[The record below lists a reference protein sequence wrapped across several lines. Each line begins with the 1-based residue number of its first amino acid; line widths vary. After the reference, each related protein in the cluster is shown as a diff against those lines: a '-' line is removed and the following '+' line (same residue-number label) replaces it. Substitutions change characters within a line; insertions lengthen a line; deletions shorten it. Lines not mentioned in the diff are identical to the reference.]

1 MNMTAAMEART
12 NKPLTACTDQE
23 IYLALLDIVR
33 EQSAARVRPVT
44 GRKLYYI
51 SAEFLIGKLLSNNL
65 INLGLYNDTRAA
77 LAAAGKNLSDIEEVE
92 PEPSLGNGGLGRLAA
107 CFLDSLATLNLPGDG
122 VGLRYH
128 FGLFHQSFKDGVQN
142 ELPDP
147 WLTAH
152 SWAEKTD
159 TVYPVELA
167 GKTYNARLYK
177 LAVTGY
183 EGRTN
188 TLNLFDLDTIDESIV
203 HDGITFDKTD
213 IDKNLTL
220 FLYPDDS
227 DEAGRRL
234 RVYQQYLM
242 VSAGAQLILAE
253 CAARGCDYHDLADYA
268 AIQINDTH
276 PSMVIPELIRLLGEK
291 GIDFDEAVEI
301 VTKTCAYTNHT
312 ILAEALEKWPRA
324 YLDAVVPQLMPII
337 EKLDTLARTRTTD
350 ESLAIIDGDDRV
362 HMAHMDIHFTHSTN
376 GVAYLHTEILKNSEL
391 HGFYQLYP
399 EKFNN
404 KTNGITFRRW
414 LLECDPALT
423 AEIDTIDAAALQP
436 GEEKTLQERK
446 NVITHAQ
453 SILAGITAAHL
464 ALAGD
469 EDGEQAGAADLL
481 GGAVDGLQ
489 NSARLDESLTAMSE
503 RLNDLYYSAR
513 ELATDLADRLDA
525 YGFDAGE
532 LDQIETRL
540 DAIYRIK
547 QKFGMEV
554 DELLARREAAAAE
567 LETFQSSGQK
577 IAELKAQMQTLYAAA
592 KEAAEKLTQSRLKGF
607 AAMNKE
613 MKAALEFLNMPGIRF
628 ALKHT
633 RGPLSSHG
641 QDTVEFLISTNPGE
655 EPKPLAKIASGGEL
669 SRIMLAF
676 KSALADRDALPTVI
690 YDEIDTGVSGLAAGR
705 IGQLLHQTARGHQV
719 LCITHTPQVAAF
731 ADNQLLIQKNVRKD
745 RTFTEI
751 HTLDMDGRVEV
762 LARMI
767 SGDKVSELSLAS
779 ARELIEK
786 SK

>member
-1 MNMTAAMEART
+1 MLANLKIENVAVIEKAEVNFTPGCNVLTGETGAGKSILIDSINAILGNRTSRELVRSGAQKACIWATFERIPDSVKKQLEKCGYEANDDLLLYREINAEGKGSCRVNGMPATAAVVRDISAGLLSIHGQHDSQSLT
-12 NKPLTACTDQE
+12 NPALH
-23 IYLALLDIVR
+23 LGLLDQYAQNRALFAEYYRRYR
-33 EQSAARVRPVT
+33 ELVT
-44 GRKLYYI
+44 VKR
-51 SAEFLIGKLLSNNL
+51 
-65 INLGLYNDTRAA
+65 
-77 LAAAGKNLSDIEEVE
+77 
-92 PEPSLGNGGLGRLAA
+92 
-107 CFLDSLATLNLPGDG
+107 
-122 VGLRYH
+122 
-128 FGLFHQSFKDGVQN
+128 Q
-142 ELPDP
+142 
-147 WLTAH
+147 
-152 SWAEKTD
+152 
-159 TVYPVELA
+159 
-167 GKTYNARLYK
+167 
-177 LAVTGY
+177 
-183 EGRTN
+183 
-188 TLNLFDLDTIDESIV
+188 
-203 HDGITFDKTD
+203 
-213 IDKNLTL
+213 
-220 FLYPDDS
+220 
-227 DEAGRRL
+227 
-234 RVYQQYLM
+234 
-242 VSAGAQLILAE
+242 
-253 CAARGCDYHDLADYA
+253 
-268 AIQINDTH
+268 
-276 PSMVIPELIRLLGEK
+276 
-291 GIDFDEAVEI
+291 
-301 VTKTCAYTNHT
+301 
-312 ILAEALEKWPRA
+312 
-324 YLDAVVPQLMPII
+324 LDALNASESDKQRRI
-337 EKLDTLARTRTTD
+337 E
-350 ESLAIIDGDDRV
+350 
-362 HMAHMDIHFTHSTN
+362 
-376 GVAYLHTEILKNSEL
+376 
-391 HGFYQLYP
+391 
-399 EKFNN
+399 
-404 KTNGITFRRW
+404 
-414 LLECDPALT
+414 ALT

-453 SILAGITAAHL
+453 SILEGITAAHL

-469 EDGEQAGAADLL
+469 EDGEQSGAADLL

-489 NSARLDESLTAMSE
+489 NSARLDETLAPMSE

-525 YGFDAGE
+525 YGFDTGE
-532 LDQIETRL
+532 LDQIESRL
-540 DAIYRIK
+540 DTIYRIK

-592 KEAAEKLTQSRLKGF
+592 KEAAEKLTQSRMKGF

-628 ALKHT
+628 ALKHA

-705 IGQLLHQTARGHQV
+705 IGQLLHQTAKGHQV

-731 ADNQLLIQKNVRKD
+731 ADNQLLIQKNVRND

>member
-1 MNMTAAMEART
+1 MLASLKIENVAVIEKAEVNFTPGFNVLTGETGAGKSILIDSINAILGNRTSRELVRSGAQKACIWATFESIPASVKKQLEKCGYEVTDDLLLYREINAEGKGSCRVNGMPATAAVVRDISSGLLSIHGQHDSQSLT
-12 NKPLTACTDQE
+12 NPALH
-23 IYLALLDIVR
+23 LGLLDQYAQNRDLFAEYYRRYR
-33 EQSAARVRPVT
+33 ELVT
-44 GRKLYYI
+44 VKR
-51 SAEFLIGKLLSNNL
+51 
-65 INLGLYNDTRAA
+65 
-77 LAAAGKNLSDIEEVE
+77 
-92 PEPSLGNGGLGRLAA
+92 
-107 CFLDSLATLNLPGDG
+107 
-122 VGLRYH
+122 
-128 FGLFHQSFKDGVQN
+128 Q
-142 ELPDP
+142 
-147 WLTAH
+147 
-152 SWAEKTD
+152 
-159 TVYPVELA
+159 
-167 GKTYNARLYK
+167 
-177 LAVTGY
+177 
-183 EGRTN
+183 
-188 TLNLFDLDTIDESIV
+188 
-203 HDGITFDKTD
+203 
-213 IDKNLTL
+213 
-220 FLYPDDS
+220 
-227 DEAGRRL
+227 
-234 RVYQQYLM
+234 
-242 VSAGAQLILAE
+242 
-253 CAARGCDYHDLADYA
+253 
-268 AIQINDTH
+268 
-276 PSMVIPELIRLLGEK
+276 
-291 GIDFDEAVEI
+291 
-301 VTKTCAYTNHT
+301 
-312 ILAEALEKWPRA
+312 
-324 YLDAVVPQLMPII
+324 LDALNASESDKQRRI
-337 EKLDTLARTRTTD
+337 E
-350 ESLAIIDGDDRV
+350 
-362 HMAHMDIHFTHSTN
+362 
-376 GVAYLHTEILKNSEL
+376 
-391 HGFYQLYP
+391 
-399 EKFNN
+399 
-404 KTNGITFRRW
+404 
-414 LLECDPALT
+414 ALT

-446 NVITHAQ
+446 SVITHAQ

-489 NSARLDESLTAMSE
+489 NSARLDESLTSMSE

-513 ELATDLADRLDA
+513 ELATDLADRLDV
-525 YGFDAGE
+525 YGFDSGE

-540 DAIYRIK
+540 DTIYRIK

-641 QDTVEFLISTNPGE
+641 QDTVEFLISTNLGE

>member
-1 MNMTAAMEART
+1 MLASLKIENVAVIEKAEVNFTPGFNVLTGETGAGKSILIDSINAILGNRTSRELVRSGAQKACIWATFESIPTSVKKQLEKCGYEVTDDLLLYREINAEGKGSCRVNGMPATAAVVRDISSGLLSIHGQHDSQSLT
-12 NKPLTACTDQE
+12 NPALH
-23 IYLALLDIVR
+23 LGLLDQYAQNRDLFAEYYRRYR
-33 EQSAARVRPVT
+33 ELVT
-44 GRKLYYI
+44 VKR
-51 SAEFLIGKLLSNNL
+51 
-65 INLGLYNDTRAA
+65 
-77 LAAAGKNLSDIEEVE
+77 
-92 PEPSLGNGGLGRLAA
+92 
-107 CFLDSLATLNLPGDG
+107 
-122 VGLRYH
+122 
-128 FGLFHQSFKDGVQN
+128 Q
-142 ELPDP
+142 
-147 WLTAH
+147 
-152 SWAEKTD
+152 
-159 TVYPVELA
+159 
-167 GKTYNARLYK
+167 
-177 LAVTGY
+177 
-183 EGRTN
+183 
-188 TLNLFDLDTIDESIV
+188 
-203 HDGITFDKTD
+203 
-213 IDKNLTL
+213 
-220 FLYPDDS
+220 
-227 DEAGRRL
+227 
-234 RVYQQYLM
+234 
-242 VSAGAQLILAE
+242 
-253 CAARGCDYHDLADYA
+253 
-268 AIQINDTH
+268 
-276 PSMVIPELIRLLGEK
+276 
-291 GIDFDEAVEI
+291 
-301 VTKTCAYTNHT
+301 
-312 ILAEALEKWPRA
+312 
-324 YLDAVVPQLMPII
+324 LDALNASESDKQRRI
-337 EKLDTLARTRTTD
+337 E
-350 ESLAIIDGDDRV
+350 
-362 HMAHMDIHFTHSTN
+362 
-376 GVAYLHTEILKNSEL
+376 
-391 HGFYQLYP
+391 
-399 EKFNN
+399 
-404 KTNGITFRRW
+404 
-414 LLECDPALT
+414 ALT

-436 GEEKTLQERK
+436 GEQKTLQERK

-540 DAIYRIK
+540 DTIYRIK

>member
-1 MNMTAAMEART
+1 MLANLKIENVAVIEKAEVNFTPGFNVLTGETGAGKSILIDSINAILGNRTSRELVRSGAQKACIWATFERIPDSVKKQLEKCGYEANDDLLLYREINAEGKGSCRVNGMPATAAVVRDISAGLLSIHGQHDSQSLT
-12 NKPLTACTDQE
+12 NPALH
-23 IYLALLDIVR
+23 LGLLDQYAQNRALFAEYYRRYR
-33 EQSAARVRPVT
+33 ELVT
-44 GRKLYYI
+44 VKR
-51 SAEFLIGKLLSNNL
+51 
-65 INLGLYNDTRAA
+65 
-77 LAAAGKNLSDIEEVE
+77 
-92 PEPSLGNGGLGRLAA
+92 
-107 CFLDSLATLNLPGDG
+107 
-122 VGLRYH
+122 
-128 FGLFHQSFKDGVQN
+128 Q
-142 ELPDP
+142 
-147 WLTAH
+147 
-152 SWAEKTD
+152 
-159 TVYPVELA
+159 
-167 GKTYNARLYK
+167 
-177 LAVTGY
+177 
-183 EGRTN
+183 
-188 TLNLFDLDTIDESIV
+188 
-203 HDGITFDKTD
+203 
-213 IDKNLTL
+213 
-220 FLYPDDS
+220 
-227 DEAGRRL
+227 
-234 RVYQQYLM
+234 
-242 VSAGAQLILAE
+242 
-253 CAARGCDYHDLADYA
+253 
-268 AIQINDTH
+268 
-276 PSMVIPELIRLLGEK
+276 
-291 GIDFDEAVEI
+291 
-301 VTKTCAYTNHT
+301 
-312 ILAEALEKWPRA
+312 
-324 YLDAVVPQLMPII
+324 LDALNASESDKQRRI
-337 EKLDTLARTRTTD
+337 E
-350 ESLAIIDGDDRV
+350 
-362 HMAHMDIHFTHSTN
+362 
-376 GVAYLHTEILKNSEL
+376 
-391 HGFYQLYP
+391 
-399 EKFNN
+399 
-404 KTNGITFRRW
+404 
-414 LLECDPALT
+414 ALT
-423 AEIDTIDAAALQP
+423 AEIDAIDAAALQP

-453 SILAGITAAHL
+453 SILEGITAAHL

-469 EDGEQAGAADLL
+469 EDGEQSGAADLL

-489 NSARLDESLTAMSE
+489 NSARLDETLAPMSE

-532 LDQIETRL
+532 LDQIESRL
-540 DAIYRIK
+540 DTIYRIK

-628 ALKHT
+628 ALKHA

-655 EPKPLAKIASGGEL
+655 DPKPLAKIASGGEL

-705 IGQLLHQTARGHQV
+705 IGQLLHQTAKGHQV

-731 ADNQLLIQKNVRKD
+731 ADNQLLIQKNVRSD

>member
-1 MNMTAAMEART
+1 MLASLKIENVAVIEKAEVNFTPGFNVLTGETGAGKSILIDSINAILGNRTSRELVRSGAQKACIWATFESIPASVKKQLEKCGYEVTDDLLLYREINAEGKGSCRVNGMPATAAVVRDISSGLLSIHGQHDSQSLT
-12 NKPLTACTDQE
+12 NPALH
-23 IYLALLDIVR
+23 LGLLDQYAQNRDLFAEYYRRYR
-33 EQSAARVRPVT
+33 ELVT
-44 GRKLYYI
+44 VKR
-51 SAEFLIGKLLSNNL
+51 
-65 INLGLYNDTRAA
+65 
-77 LAAAGKNLSDIEEVE
+77 
-92 PEPSLGNGGLGRLAA
+92 
-107 CFLDSLATLNLPGDG
+107 
-122 VGLRYH
+122 
-128 FGLFHQSFKDGVQN
+128 Q
-142 ELPDP
+142 
-147 WLTAH
+147 
-152 SWAEKTD
+152 
-159 TVYPVELA
+159 
-167 GKTYNARLYK
+167 
-177 LAVTGY
+177 
-183 EGRTN
+183 
-188 TLNLFDLDTIDESIV
+188 
-203 HDGITFDKTD
+203 
-213 IDKNLTL
+213 
-220 FLYPDDS
+220 
-227 DEAGRRL
+227 
-234 RVYQQYLM
+234 
-242 VSAGAQLILAE
+242 
-253 CAARGCDYHDLADYA
+253 
-268 AIQINDTH
+268 
-276 PSMVIPELIRLLGEK
+276 
-291 GIDFDEAVEI
+291 
-301 VTKTCAYTNHT
+301 
-312 ILAEALEKWPRA
+312 
-324 YLDAVVPQLMPII
+324 LDALNASESDKQRRI
-337 EKLDTLARTRTTD
+337 E
-350 ESLAIIDGDDRV
+350 
-362 HMAHMDIHFTHSTN
+362 
-376 GVAYLHTEILKNSEL
+376 
-391 HGFYQLYP
+391 
-399 EKFNN
+399 
-404 KTNGITFRRW
+404 
-414 LLECDPALT
+414 ALT

-540 DAIYRIK
+540 DTIYRIK
-547 QKFGMEV
+547 QKFGLEV

-567 LETFQSSGQK
+567 LETFQSSWQK

>member
-1 MNMTAAMEART
+1 MLANLKIENVAVIEKAEVNFTPGFNVLTGETGAGKSILIDSINAILGNRTSRELVRSGAQKACIWATFESIPASVKKQLEKCGYEVTDDLLLYREINAEGKGSCRVNGMPATAAVVRDISSGLLSIHGQHDSQSLT
-12 NKPLTACTDQE
+12 NPALH
-23 IYLALLDIVR
+23 LGLLDQYAQNR
-33 EQSAARVRPVT
+33 
-44 GRKLYYI
+44 
-51 SAEFLIGKLLSNNL
+51 
-65 INLGLYNDTRAA
+65 D
-77 LAAAGKNLSDIEEVE
+77 
-92 PEPSLGNGGLGRLAA
+92 
-107 CFLDSLATLNLPGDG
+107 
-122 VGLRYH
+122 
-128 FGLFHQSFKDGVQN
+128 LF
-142 ELPDP
+142 
-147 WLTAH
+147 
-152 SWAEKTD
+152 
-159 TVYPVELA
+159 
-167 GKTYNARLYK
+167 
-177 LAVTGY
+177 
-183 EGRTN
+183 
-188 TLNLFDLDTIDESIV
+188 
-203 HDGITFDKTD
+203 
-213 IDKNLTL
+213 
-220 FLYPDDS
+220 
-227 DEAGRRL
+227 
-234 RVYQQYLM
+234 
-242 VSAGAQLILAE
+242 
-253 CAARGCDYHDLADYA
+253 ADYYRRYR
-268 AIQINDTH
+268 
-276 PSMVIPELIRLLGEK
+276 EL
-291 GIDFDEAVEI
+291 
-301 VTKTCAYTNHT
+301 VTVK
-312 ILAEALEKWPRA
+312 RQ
-324 YLDAVVPQLMPII
+324 LDALNASESDKQRRI
-337 EKLDTLARTRTTD
+337 E
-350 ESLAIIDGDDRV
+350 
-362 HMAHMDIHFTHSTN
+362 
-376 GVAYLHTEILKNSEL
+376 
-391 HGFYQLYP
+391 
-399 EKFNN
+399 
-404 KTNGITFRRW
+404 
-414 LLECDPALT
+414 ALT
-423 AEIDTIDAAALQP
+423 AEIDAIDAAALQP

-540 DAIYRIK
+540 DTIYRIK

-628 ALKHT
+628 ALKHA

>member
-1 MNMTAAMEART
+1 MLASLKIENVAVIEKAEVNFTPGFNVLTGETGAGKSILIDSINAISGNRTSRELVRSGAQKACIWATFESIPTSVKKQLEKCGYEVTDDLLLYREINAEGKGSCRVNGMPATAAVVRDISSGLLSIHGQHDSQSLT
-12 NKPLTACTDQE
+12 NPALH
-23 IYLALLDIVR
+23 LGLLDQYAQNRDLFAEYYRRYR
-33 EQSAARVRPVT
+33 ELVT
-44 GRKLYYI
+44 VKR
-51 SAEFLIGKLLSNNL
+51 
-65 INLGLYNDTRAA
+65 
-77 LAAAGKNLSDIEEVE
+77 
-92 PEPSLGNGGLGRLAA
+92 
-107 CFLDSLATLNLPGDG
+107 
-122 VGLRYH
+122 
-128 FGLFHQSFKDGVQN
+128 Q
-142 ELPDP
+142 
-147 WLTAH
+147 
-152 SWAEKTD
+152 
-159 TVYPVELA
+159 
-167 GKTYNARLYK
+167 
-177 LAVTGY
+177 
-183 EGRTN
+183 
-188 TLNLFDLDTIDESIV
+188 
-203 HDGITFDKTD
+203 
-213 IDKNLTL
+213 
-220 FLYPDDS
+220 
-227 DEAGRRL
+227 
-234 RVYQQYLM
+234 
-242 VSAGAQLILAE
+242 
-253 CAARGCDYHDLADYA
+253 
-268 AIQINDTH
+268 
-276 PSMVIPELIRLLGEK
+276 
-291 GIDFDEAVEI
+291 
-301 VTKTCAYTNHT
+301 
-312 ILAEALEKWPRA
+312 
-324 YLDAVVPQLMPII
+324 LDALNASESDKQRRI
-337 EKLDTLARTRTTD
+337 E
-350 ESLAIIDGDDRV
+350 
-362 HMAHMDIHFTHSTN
+362 
-376 GVAYLHTEILKNSEL
+376 
-391 HGFYQLYP
+391 
-399 EKFNN
+399 
-404 KTNGITFRRW
+404 
-414 LLECDPALT
+414 ALT

-540 DAIYRIK
+540 DTIYRIK

>member
-1 MNMTAAMEART
+1 MLASLKIENVAVIEKAEVNFTPGFNVLTGETGAGKSILIDSINAILGNRTSRELVRSGAQKACIWATFESIPTSVKKQLEKCGYEVTDDLLLYREINAEGKGSCRVNGMPATAAVVRDISSGLLSIHGQHDSQSLT
-12 NKPLTACTDQE
+12 NPALH
-23 IYLALLDIVR
+23 LGLLDQYAQNRDLFAEYYRRYR
-33 EQSAARVRPVT
+33 ELVT
-44 GRKLYYI
+44 VKR
-51 SAEFLIGKLLSNNL
+51 
-65 INLGLYNDTRAA
+65 
-77 LAAAGKNLSDIEEVE
+77 
-92 PEPSLGNGGLGRLAA
+92 
-107 CFLDSLATLNLPGDG
+107 
-122 VGLRYH
+122 
-128 FGLFHQSFKDGVQN
+128 Q
-142 ELPDP
+142 
-147 WLTAH
+147 
-152 SWAEKTD
+152 
-159 TVYPVELA
+159 
-167 GKTYNARLYK
+167 
-177 LAVTGY
+177 
-183 EGRTN
+183 
-188 TLNLFDLDTIDESIV
+188 
-203 HDGITFDKTD
+203 
-213 IDKNLTL
+213 
-220 FLYPDDS
+220 
-227 DEAGRRL
+227 
-234 RVYQQYLM
+234 
-242 VSAGAQLILAE
+242 
-253 CAARGCDYHDLADYA
+253 
-268 AIQINDTH
+268 
-276 PSMVIPELIRLLGEK
+276 
-291 GIDFDEAVEI
+291 
-301 VTKTCAYTNHT
+301 
-312 ILAEALEKWPRA
+312 
-324 YLDAVVPQLMPII
+324 
-337 EKLDTLARTRTTD
+337 LDTLNAS
-350 ESLAIIDGDDRV
+350 ESD
-362 HMAHMDIHFTHSTN
+362 
-376 GVAYLHTEILKNSEL
+376 K
-391 HGFYQLYP
+391 Q
-399 EKFNN
+399 
-404 KTNGITFRRW
+404 RRI
-414 LLECDPALT
+414 EALT

-540 DAIYRIK
+540 DTIYRIK

>member
-1 MNMTAAMEART
+1 MLASLKIENVAVIEKAEVNFTPGFNVLTGETGAGKSILIDSINAILGNRTSRELVRRGAQKACIWATFESIPTSVKKQLEKCGYEVTDDLLLYREINAEGKGSCRVNGMPATAAVVRDISSGLLSIHGQHDSQSLT
-12 NKPLTACTDQE
+12 NPALH
-23 IYLALLDIVR
+23 LGLLDQYAQNRDLFAEYYRRYR
-33 EQSAARVRPVT
+33 ELVT
-44 GRKLYYI
+44 VKR
-51 SAEFLIGKLLSNNL
+51 
-65 INLGLYNDTRAA
+65 
-77 LAAAGKNLSDIEEVE
+77 
-92 PEPSLGNGGLGRLAA
+92 
-107 CFLDSLATLNLPGDG
+107 
-122 VGLRYH
+122 
-128 FGLFHQSFKDGVQN
+128 Q
-142 ELPDP
+142 
-147 WLTAH
+147 
-152 SWAEKTD
+152 
-159 TVYPVELA
+159 
-167 GKTYNARLYK
+167 
-177 LAVTGY
+177 
-183 EGRTN
+183 
-188 TLNLFDLDTIDESIV
+188 
-203 HDGITFDKTD
+203 
-213 IDKNLTL
+213 
-220 FLYPDDS
+220 
-227 DEAGRRL
+227 
-234 RVYQQYLM
+234 
-242 VSAGAQLILAE
+242 
-253 CAARGCDYHDLADYA
+253 
-268 AIQINDTH
+268 
-276 PSMVIPELIRLLGEK
+276 
-291 GIDFDEAVEI
+291 
-301 VTKTCAYTNHT
+301 
-312 ILAEALEKWPRA
+312 
-324 YLDAVVPQLMPII
+324 LDALNASESDKQRRI
-337 EKLDTLARTRTTD
+337 E
-350 ESLAIIDGDDRV
+350 
-362 HMAHMDIHFTHSTN
+362 
-376 GVAYLHTEILKNSEL
+376 
-391 HGFYQLYP
+391 
-399 EKFNN
+399 
-404 KTNGITFRRW
+404 
-414 LLECDPALT
+414 ALT

-540 DAIYRIK
+540 DTIYRIK

>member
-1 MNMTAAMEART
+1 MLASLKIENVAVIEKAEVNFTPGFNVLTGETGAGKSILIDSINAILGNRTSRELVRSGAQKACIWATFESIPASVKKQLEKCGYEVTDDLLLYREINAEGKGSCRVNGMPATAAVVRDISSGLLSIHGQHDSQSLT
-12 NKPLTACTDQE
+12 NPALH
-23 IYLALLDIVR
+23 LGLLDQYAQNRDLFAEYYRRYR
-33 EQSAARVRPVT
+33 ELVT
-44 GRKLYYI
+44 VKR
-51 SAEFLIGKLLSNNL
+51 
-65 INLGLYNDTRAA
+65 
-77 LAAAGKNLSDIEEVE
+77 
-92 PEPSLGNGGLGRLAA
+92 
-107 CFLDSLATLNLPGDG
+107 
-122 VGLRYH
+122 
-128 FGLFHQSFKDGVQN
+128 Q
-142 ELPDP
+142 
-147 WLTAH
+147 
-152 SWAEKTD
+152 
-159 TVYPVELA
+159 
-167 GKTYNARLYK
+167 
-177 LAVTGY
+177 
-183 EGRTN
+183 
-188 TLNLFDLDTIDESIV
+188 
-203 HDGITFDKTD
+203 
-213 IDKNLTL
+213 
-220 FLYPDDS
+220 
-227 DEAGRRL
+227 
-234 RVYQQYLM
+234 
-242 VSAGAQLILAE
+242 
-253 CAARGCDYHDLADYA
+253 
-268 AIQINDTH
+268 
-276 PSMVIPELIRLLGEK
+276 
-291 GIDFDEAVEI
+291 
-301 VTKTCAYTNHT
+301 
-312 ILAEALEKWPRA
+312 
-324 YLDAVVPQLMPII
+324 LDALNASESDKQRRI
-337 EKLDTLARTRTTD
+337 E
-350 ESLAIIDGDDRV
+350 
-362 HMAHMDIHFTHSTN
+362 
-376 GVAYLHTEILKNSEL
+376 
-391 HGFYQLYP
+391 
-399 EKFNN
+399 
-404 KTNGITFRRW
+404 
-414 LLECDPALT
+414 ALT

-540 DAIYRIK
+540 DTIYRIK

-554 DELLARREAAAAE
+554 DELLARREASAAE

-705 IGQLLHQTARGHQV
+705 IGQLLHQTARRHQV